1 MELLFLQ
8 ILEMS
13 FTASIAFFGVLLARL
28 ALKRAPKIFAYLL
41 WFLVFFRLVCPLSF
55 ESGASLY
62 SLIPFQESALST
74 AEQQIERTGNEE
86 IAGDLDRSGNEV
98 LPGDMITEETT
109 TVSVSER
116 TSVKT
121 AEGSEVLEKNTNT
134 NVTPTL
140 LPASLSDSAP
150 DSASSVQYSKWLTWG
165 TSLWLAGVFV
175 LLLRS
180 GFAAL
185 RLRRRMQTAKLLNS
199 RVYEWDGLRTPF
211 VFGLIRPK
219 ICLPFGLTGTEREY
233 VLMHEQVHIQRW
245 DHVVKLL
252 AYAILCLHWFNPLVW
267 AAFLLMSTDMELS
280 CDESVVKRMGSEI
293 KRDYS
298 LSLLSISAGKSFSDG
313 TTLSFGENNIK
324 ARVANVLNYKKPGFR
339 AVALSLL
346 VLLLA
351 GILLLSNPPKNAADE
366 RGLAEAFVE
375 ENIHALEKGPAPAPR
390 ITASQITK
398 LEHLQTFD
406 NLLPSPLALWELEYR
421 LKPDSPEQAL
431 LSGNLNLEDGW
442 ITEEGSMGKPVLIFS
457 YEERSP
463 KMMGVLYSSGETGDL
478 STESGRETALRKFLE
493 SSGRLPH
500 LSYKEGDHALVLF
513 PLSTG
518 ETAQLL
524 LSQPADAGPTGIW
537 AVERWKDSN
546 GNEYLVTPQAEGSI
560 TDYYKNLQAEAD
572 SGRSLQLLDRAKV
585 SLSFIKGELGQPI
598 TSADQLEIR
607 HYSDEAYAA
616 SPESRLTGYIR
627 TSDLNNRRIGFDQV
641 ERLTDQDGERLKRL
655 GIEPD
660 RDMPNGFYILNK
672 YDVID
677 PYEVNADAVYE
688 IQDPEAPATLKPV
701 TAAEFAEHLSR
712 QSGTEA
718 LYVITT
724 QDGRVTRI
732 TEQYLP

>member
-8 ILEMS
+8 ILKMS
-13 FTASIAFFGVLLARL
+13 LTASIAFFGVLLARL

-55 ESGASLY
+55 ESGDSLY

-74 AEQQIERTGNEE
+74 AGQQIERTGNEE

-140 LPASLSDSAP
+140 LPASLSDFAP

-219 ICLPFGLTGTEREY
+219 ICLPLGLTGTEREY

-267 AAFLLMSTDMELS
+267 AAFLLMSKDMKLS
-280 CDESVVKRMGSEI
+280 CDESVVKRMGSQI

-298 LSLLSISAGKSFSDG
+298 LSLLSISAEKSFSDG

-339 AVALSLL
+339 AVALSFL

-351 GILLLSNPPKNAADE
+351 GISLLSNPPKNAADE
-366 RGLAEAFVE
+366 RDLAEAYVE
-375 ENIHALEKGPAPAPR
+375 ENIFSLEKGPEPVPK
-390 ITASQITK
+390 ITASRITK
-398 LEHLQTFD
+398 LERLQTFD
-406 NLLPSPLALWELEYR
+406 NLLPSTLALWELEYR
-421 LKPDSPEQAL
+421 LKPDNPEQAL
-431 LSGNLNLEDGW
+431 RSGNLNLENGW
-442 ITEEGSMGKPVLIFS
+442 ITEETSMGKPLLIFS
-457 YEERSP
+457 YEQGSP
-463 KMMGVLYSSGETGDL
+463 KMMGVLYSSGETEDF

-500 LSYKEGDHALVLF
+500 PSYKGDHALVLF
-513 PLSTG
+513 PMSTG

-524 LSQPADAGPTGIW
+524 LSQPADPGPTGIW

-546 GNEYLVTPQAEGSI
+546 GNEYLVTPPAEGSV
-560 TDYYKNLQAEAD
+560 TDYYLNLQADAD
-572 SGRSLQLLDRAKV
+572 SGRSVQLLDQAKV

-607 HYSDEAYAA
+607 PYSDEAYAA

-641 ERLTDQDGERLKRL
+641 EWLTDQDGERLKRL
-655 GIEPD
+655 GIDPE

-677 PYEVNADAVYE
+677 PYEVNTGAVYE
-688 IQDPEAPATLKPV
+688 IQDLEAPGTLKPV
-701 TAAEFAEHLSR
+701 TAAELTEHLSR

-718 LYVITT
+718 LYAITT